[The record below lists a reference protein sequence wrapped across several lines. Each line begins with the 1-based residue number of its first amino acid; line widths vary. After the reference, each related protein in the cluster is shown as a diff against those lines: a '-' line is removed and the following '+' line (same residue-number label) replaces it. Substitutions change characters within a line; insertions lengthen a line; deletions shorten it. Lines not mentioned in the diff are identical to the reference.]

1 MTSYAESVCGDVA
14 ASASD
19 VISLCSWQCEV
30 HDGTPGPDKSPSCS
44 LARPLVLL
52 RALFR
57 LPSDHSL
64 PSLLLLRPTLRLLLP
79 LPSPS
84 LVLRRRHCHR
94 RLRVASNCSAV
105 AAVSP
110 PTATT
115 VSLARSL
122 ARSVDVG
129 SAATA
134 TVTVVEI
141 IVGEREREGWRA
153 AARGQRRPAF
163 PLSVLEAVA
172 PSPWRPPTPTRSE
185 WCHERASGRRGKEE
199 ARRRRLRWARREGAG
214 FVKEERG
221 TRERLP
227 ARKGEKERERGR
239 EGERSKGNFDRSR
252 LQSGLRPCPTAARR

>member
-1 MTSYAESVCGDVA
+1 MARPPLNGGEGDLCLKPRSDPGASSRRLLHSGVNACSSPPPQKLLRRLAGNGSWGRVLCRASPGIPAYQVAARPPAAVSHASFHQSRHLNLESRQARPFVACPPPLRNEKVVHRSVIFCICGGNTTRPSHMTSYAESVCGDVA

-64 PSLLLLRPTLRLLLP
+64 PSLLLLLPTLRLLLP

-84 LVLRRRHCHR
+84 LVLRRRRCRR

-110 PTATT
+110 PTATDDRI
-115 VSLARSL
+115 ARSL
-122 ARSVDVG
+122 ARS
-129 SAATA
+129 
-134 TVTVVEI
+134 
-141 IVGEREREGWRA
+141 
-153 AARGQRRPAF
+153 P
-163 PLSVLEAVA
+163 
-172 PSPWRPPTPTRSE
+172 
-185 WCHERASGRRGKEE
+185 GR
-199 ARRRRLRWARREGAG
+199 WM
-214 FVKEERG
+214 
-221 TRERLP
+221 
-227 ARKGEKERERGR
+227 
-239 EGERSKGNFDRSR
+239 
-252 LQSGLRPCPTAARR
+252 